1 MGCDI
6 HGWMETKHGGSNNVK
21 VWWNQELEVPRDRNY
36 DFFGILADVRNYA
49 GAKPISEPKGVPS
62 DVSEEVKE
70 EIEHWGADG
79 HSYSYV
85 TLKEF
90 DDYDWESESIDGRI
104 STIRKSTGE
113 ELGKAL
119 YDYRQD
125 LSKEELDKIDV
136 EFKHLKRKAKD
147 LLSPKWKAYI
157 ELMQTYSSNPENVR
171 IVFWF
176 DN

>member
-6 HGWMETKHGGSNNVK
+6 HGYMETKHDYSDK
-21 VWWNQELEVPRDRNY
+21 PWWNKELEIPDDRDY
-36 DFFGILADVRNYA
+36 DFFGILANVRNYA
-49 GAKPISEPKGVPS
+49 NAKPISEPKGTPF
-62 DVSEEVKE
+62 DVSDEVKE
-70 EIEHWGADG
+70 EIQRWNSDG
-79 HSYSYV
+79 HSHSYV

-90 DDYDWESESIDGRI
+90 DDYDWESESLDGRI

-113 ELGKAL
+113 ELGKAS
-119 YDYRQD
+119 YTYEQD
-125 LSKEELDKIDV
+125 LSKEELDKLDV
-136 EFKHLKRKAKD
+136 ELKHLNRKAKD

-157 ELMQTYSSNPENVR
+157 ELMRTYSSNPENVR